1 MIHVMNI
8 SIFQIIIN
16 LQVGASL
23 IDAHA
28 GALGMLASPSGQ
40 KEVFHFVSDT
50 VINHLKS
57 PKAIL
62 KHLGLTLGVC
72 LKLRKH
78 SLIHCRM
85 RGFWW
90 EGLDWS
96 AVHQPATC
104 FSQTPQS

>member
-40 KEVFHFVSDT
+40 QMEVFNYKVSDT
-50 VINHLKS
+50 VKNH
-57 PKAIL
+57 IL
-62 KHLGLTLGVC
+62 VC
-72 LKLRKH
+72 RY
-78 SLIHCRM
+78 
-85 RGFWW
+85 
-90 EGLDWS
+90 
-96 AVHQPATC
+96 
-104 FSQTPQS
+104 